1 MLHFLCSTNV
11 QITNKHYFNE
21 QLAYLPVSSEALS
34 DGDAHSLIDFYSFFW
49 CTADNYLTRYN
60 L

>member
-1 MLHFLCSTNV
+1 MLHFLFV

-34 DGDAHSLIDFYSFFW
+34 DGDAHSLIDFHNFFDALLI
-49 CTADNYLTRYN
+49 TI
-60 L
+60 